1 MGLST
6 TLLQHEPEQA
16 TPLNTQSPIIS
27 SNSAEIA
34 ISSSASDHFSPSSQS
49 NLEKTASKEEKGS
62 WLQGMGKFA
71 GSIAINSG
79 VGISGA
85 VTGGIIGT
93 LFFPPFG
100 TIIGTAIGG
109 ALGGGIGDYASQRI
123 VDEKSNDEIQWG
135 FVIGSGV
142 VGGLTG
148 GASSLV
154 AVAKNLVKLGAKEAG
169 EQILTSSLGKVAQF
183 IAPTSELSIKG
194 FQARAVANGSMGV
207 ITGLSTYT
215 FDKEAK
221 ATDIIAHILGSV
233 LLGEAVHI
241 SVKGLSFINL
251 NKSLMN
257 GVSKIDEKIA
267 SLKPNEK
274 INIFADNTG
283 NIILKQPSEEAS
295 GLQLLAEV
303 YRNQDYTL
311 NIETSTLADEI
322 KNNYNVLLNQTK
334 LKDGILNNL
343 PDLFQPEKA
352 KIPADLSSQTSSKIK
367 VLDLPSS
374 ESNTNVEIL
383 QKVEKLKINFNSQGS
398 FKAKPL
404 DLQGEYSK
412 SNMVIG
418 DNTFIANYNT
428 HNLTYLN
435 TINNEPS
442 IQKTLKLLDPNN
454 EIVLSIG
461 KDGGGY
467 MPTTLQMYPAFYS
480 EKILVGPALK
490 LEGQRLPLLNVI
502 EKNLGISLDLPENTL
517 QKLINIFSLVHEYG
531 HSKDINLK
539 KPLASYVDRVKRIKL
554 QSQFDS
560 KLSYDENLLKINEAY
575 RELPSETFADN
586 YAIEFLKKHGY
597 EIFAD
602 EPDLQKFFFKE

>member
-1 MGLST
+1 
-6 TLLQHEPEQA
+6 
-16 TPLNTQSPIIS
+16 
-27 SNSAEIA
+27 
-34 ISSSASDHFSPSSQS
+34 
-49 NLEKTASKEEKGS
+49 
-62 WLQGMGKFA
+62 
-71 GSIAINSG
+71 
-79 VGISGA
+79 
-85 VTGGIIGT
+85 
-93 LFFPPFG
+93 
-100 TIIGTAIGG
+100 
-109 ALGGGIGDYASQRI
+109 
-123 VDEKSNDEIQWG
+123 
-135 FVIGSGV
+135 
-142 VGGLTG
+142 
-148 GASSLV
+148 
-154 AVAKNLVKLGAKEAG
+154 
-169 EQILTSSLGKVAQF
+169 
-183 IAPTSELSIKG
+183 
-194 FQARAVANGSMGV
+194 MGV

-303 YRNQDYTL
+303 SRNQDYTL